1 MSLFW
6 WATVFLLLYYG
17 TSVSSFPLNDI
28 QMEPKTRSHSAIT
41 SDAVYKA
48 VATFLDRMQ
57 LVSNTSQPP
66 DLKVKT
72 YFGTDQESRQQF
84 TNIIQE
90 ISGYEGNV
98 QRDRE
103 HESFYHVSGEQIRMA
118 HSLIQSIRRKITDL
132 SSNTTIVKSN
142 ISLIREQV
150 ATILYIIQE
159 FYSNTNWVELH
170 GSTIYENFGQN
181 GASLVGIADYKD
193 KTCIN
198 CRHVNGIEQCVN
210 NTIGTKLTSGYRSG
224 QNVGKPLVK
233 LCANTRR
240 R

>member
-72 YFGTDQESRQQF
+72 YFGTGK
-84 TNIIQE
+84 IIKTKF
-90 ISGYEGNV
+90 
-98 QRDRE
+98 R
-103 HESFYHVSGEQIRMA
+103 
-118 HSLIQSIRRKITDL
+118 LICIP
-132 SSNTTIVKSN
+132 
-142 ISLIREQV
+142 
-150 ATILYIIQE
+150 
-159 FYSNTNWVELH
+159 
-170 GSTIYENFGQN
+170 
-181 GASLVGIADYKD
+181 VGILAKEAIG
-193 KTCIN
+193 KEMIQGKRTCIY
-198 CRHVNGIEQCVN
+198 
-210 NTIGTKLTSGYRSG
+210 GY
-224 QNVGKPLVK
+224 
-233 LCANTRR
+233 C
-240 R
+240 

>member
-72 YFGTDQESRQQF
+72 YFGTGK
-84 TNIIQE
+84 IIKPNSVLSTGPYVFL
-90 ISGYEGNV
+90 SGYWRKRLLLKKWYKEKV
-98 QRDRE
+98 
-103 HESFYHVSGEQIRMA
+103 HVFTVTVR
-118 HSLIQSIRRKITDL
+118 T
-132 SSNTTIVKSN
+132 
-142 ISLIREQV
+142 
-150 ATILYIIQE
+150 
-159 FYSNTNWVELH
+159 
-170 GSTIYENFGQN
+170 EN
-181 GASLVGIADYKD
+181 
-193 KTCIN
+193 C
-198 CRHVNGIEQCVN
+198 
-210 NTIGTKLTSGYRSG
+210 TSC
-224 QNVGKPLVK
+224 P
-233 LCANTRR
+233 NTRCAHICSKVKI
-240 R
+240 